1 MCAWPF
7 KDPSFGNTYLL
18 ELLDPMTQCGFP
30 LVLLGT
36 GEDIKAW
43 EGVQEMVIELERE
56 RRG

>member
-7 KDPSFGNTYLL
+7 KDPSFGNAYLL